1 MEWKKFRNSNY
12 EVSVNGIIRNIKTK
26 RVIKCWINNKG
37 YSCVELRIE
46 NKRSKFLAHRVIAET
61 FIENLENKPQVDHI
75 DRNKTNNVVSN
86 LRWATINEN
95 LLNKNY
101 NNYSLKKIKTIIDL
115 YKNGLNEDDIFIILN
130 KKGLL
135 V

>member
-1 MEWKKFRNSNY
+1 MEWKIFRNSNY
-12 EVSVNGIIRNIKTK
+12 EVSLNGIIRNIKTK
-26 RVIKCWINNKG
+26 RVIKYWINNKG

-46 NKRSKFLAHRVIAET
+46 NKKSKFLVHRVIAET

-75 DRNKTNNVVSN
+75 DRNKTNNIVSN
-86 LRWATINEN
+86 LRWVTINEN

-101 NNYSLKKIKTIIDL
+101 NKYSLKKIKKIIDL

-130 KKGLL
+130 NK
-135 V
+135 VS